1 LGYYLTMLAPALGFV
16 NIYFMR
22 YSLVADHWQYY
33 SIIGL
38 ISLAVSTGT
47 AICERAGQRG
57 RDWGVVAAAIVLLTL
72 GLSTWRQARIYQS
85 QETLWRDTLTKNP
98 DCWLAH
104 NNLGLLLEH
113 RGRVAEAE
121 EQYRLALRVFPDD
134 VKAHVNLGNAL
145 VRQGKPS
152 EAVQQYEEALRLQPD
167 HAQARINL
175 GNVWL
180 LQGNLS
186 EAIGDYEEALRID
199 PHSVEAHL
207 NLGVA
212 LEQAGRASEA
222 IEQYEQVLRL
232 NPDWTAASNA
242 LARLRP
248 GQ

>member
-1 LGYYLTMLAPALGFV
+1 MKFEPKSFSCCSV
-16 NIYFMR
+16 R
-22 YSLVADHWQYY
+22 PVPESP
-33 SIIGL
+33 SC
-38 ISLAVSTGT
+38 STGT
-47 AICERAGQRG
+47 LDALN
-57 RDWGVVAAAIVLLTL
+57 RDWTTAYWSQTYNRWDEIPLPAA
-72 GLSTWRQARIYQS
+72 GG
-85 QETLWRDTLTKNP
+85 NP
-98 DCWLAH
+98 
-104 NNLGLLLEH
+104 GLLLEH
-113 RGRVAEAE
+113 RGREAEAE
-121 EQYRLALRVFPDD
+121 EQYRLALRIFPDD

-145 VRQGKPS
+145 VRHGKPS
-152 EAVQQYEEALRLQPD
+152 EAVQQYEEALWIQPN

-180 LQGNLS
+180 LQGNIS

-232 NPDWTAASNA
+232 NPDLTAASNA